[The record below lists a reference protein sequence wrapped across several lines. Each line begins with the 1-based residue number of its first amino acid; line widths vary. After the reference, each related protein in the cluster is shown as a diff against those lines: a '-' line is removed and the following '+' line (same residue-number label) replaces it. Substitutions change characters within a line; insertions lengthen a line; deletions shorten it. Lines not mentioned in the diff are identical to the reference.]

1 MHELTTAP
9 PYTSPQVEIVR
20 AQAREAVAQALLE
33 HSEAMQAAERQSV
46 RQLKQV

>member
-1 MHELTTAP
+1 MHELTTTP